1 MKKNRN
7 SNPKQA
13 MGEVRIIA
21 GLWRGRKLPVL
32 NAEGLRPTTDR
43 VKETLFNWLMMD
55 VAGSRCL
62 DCFAGSGSLG
72 IEALSRQAQAVVFL
86 EKFANA
92 ANQLKKNLVSLK
104 TDNGSVI
111 HTDSLQFLIQL
122 NTSDPFDIVFVDPP
136 FHQGF
141 VPQVLTSL
149 AQNNWL
155 ADNALIYVETEKN
168 HPPLQLPEHWQI
180 LKEKTAGQVVSRL
193 IQCEKAL

>member
-1 MKKNRN
+1 MKKTRISTQNR
-7 SNPKQA
+7 PA
-13 MGEVRIIA
+13 GEVRVIA

-55 VAGSRCL
+55 IAGSRCL

-86 EKFANA
+86 EKFADA

-104 TDNGSVI
+104 AENGKVIQTD
-111 HTDSLQFLIQL
+111 TLQFLAQK
-122 NTSDPFDIVFVDPP
+122 NSEMPFDLVFVDPP

-141 VPQVLTSL
+141 VPQVLTAL
-149 AQNNWL
+149 EQNGWL
-155 ADNALIYVETEKN
+155 AENALIYVETEKN
-168 HPPLQLPEHWQI
+168 HSPLVLPEHWQVV
-180 LKEKTAGQVVSRL
+180 KEKTAGQVVSRL
-193 IQCEKAL
+193 VRT

>member
-7 SNPKQA
+7 PQQKQSL
-13 MGEVRIIA
+13 GEVRIIA

-55 VAGSRCL
+55 IAGSRCL

-86 EKFANA
+86 EKFTNA
-92 ANQLKKNLVSLK
+92 ANQLKKNLQALK
-104 TDNGSVI
+104 TENGKVFN
-111 HTDSLQFLIQL
+111 TDSLQFLSQK
-122 NTSDPFDIVFVDPP
+122 NSEEPFDIVFIDPP

-141 VPQVLTSL
+141 VPQILVRL
-149 AQNNWL
+149 AENNWL
-155 ADNALIYVETEKN
+155 APNSLLYVETEKT
-168 HPPLQLPEHWQI
+168 HPPLDLPENWQI
-180 LKEKTAGQVVSRL
+180 IKEKTAGQVISRL
-193 IQCEKAL
+193 IRTSV